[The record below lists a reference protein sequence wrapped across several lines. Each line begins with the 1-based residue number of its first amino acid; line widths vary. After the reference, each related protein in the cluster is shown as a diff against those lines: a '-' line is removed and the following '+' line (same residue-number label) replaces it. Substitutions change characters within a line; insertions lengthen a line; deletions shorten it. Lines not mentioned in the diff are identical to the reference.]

1 MFSKVDE
8 GPLLLVILALLLLS
22 AFFAGSETAFFSLSR
37 IYLKKLEQNK
47 GRSARRILNLL
58 RQPRRLL
65 VTVLLGNTFVHIAI
79 SSLATL
85 VALGIAEKHGANSS
99 LALSLQVAITTL
111 VIVIFAEIIPKLV
124 ALATANDF
132 ARITSL
138 PLLLFSYIMYPAVWL
153 IEKFTFLITKK
164 HSMDAHLLPRLTA
177 EEFNNLIQSRHSKHS
192 LDENEKQML
201 VGLFRFREAKLT
213 EIYVPRVKVVA
224 IEAGQNLDELREMIT
239 SCGHSRIPVYRE
251 TIDDI
256 IGVIH
261 AKDLLLYPEKKLLT
275 ELMRPAWF
283 VTENMKVQAL
293 LNQFKIKKMQMA
305 VVVDEYGGTSGIISL
320 EDILEEIVGEIHD
333 EYDHEE
339 ILEFERVDPKTCRV
353 SGAYG
358 IRQFNQEFNV
368 SIDTDEYDNV
378 AEYLLSVFNHV
389 PVAGETHELDG
400 SLIFKILE
408 SDGKSIKQ
416 VEIEQLEDATE

>member
-1 MFSKVDE
+1 MITKVEE
-8 GPLLLVILALLLLS
+8 GPLLLIILALLLLS

-47 GRSARRILNLL
+47 GRSSRRILNLL

-79 SSLATL
+79 SSLSTL
-85 VALGIAEKHGANSS
+85 LALKIAESRGITPS
-99 LALSLQVAITTL
+99 LAVGLQVVVTTL
-111 VIVIFAEIIPKLV
+111 VIVVFAEIIPKLI

-132 ARITSL
+132 ARIASL

-153 IEKFTFLITKK
+153 IEKFTYLITKK
-164 HSMDAHLLPRLTA
+164 DSLDAHLLPRLTA
-177 EEFNNLIQSRHSKHS
+177 EEFHNLIQSTHSKHS

-224 IEAGQNLDELREMIT
+224 IEASQSLEELRELIT

-256 IGVIH
+256 IGVVH
-261 AKDLLLYPEKKLLT
+261 AKDLLLYPEKKHLT
-275 ELMRPAWF
+275 ELMRSAWF
-283 VTENMKVQAL
+283 VTENMKAQTL

-339 ILEFERVDPKTCRV
+339 IPEFERVDPKTCKV
-353 SGAYG
+353 SGAYN
-358 IRQFNQEFNV
+358 IRQLNQEFNV
-368 SIDTDEYDNV
+368 LIDADEYDNV
-378 AEYLLSVFNHV
+378 AEYLLSVLNHV

-400 SLIFKILE
+400 SLMFKVLE

-416 VEIEQLEDATE
+416 VEIEQLEEDAE

>member
-1 MFSKVDE
+1 VFSKVDE
-8 GPLLLVILALLLLS
+8 GHLLLMILALLLLS

-37 IYLKKLEQNK
+37 IYLKKLEQKK
-47 GRSARRILNLL
+47 GGSARRVLKLL

-65 VTVLLGNTFVHIAI
+65 VTVLLGNTFGHIAI

-85 VALGIAEKHGANSS
+85 LALRIAENQANAS
-99 LALSLQVAITTL
+99 LAMSLQVVITTF
-111 VIVIFAEIIPKLV
+111 VIVVFAEIIPKLV
-124 ALATANDF
+124 ALASADNF
-132 ARITSL
+132 ARIASL
-138 PLLLFSYIMYPAVWL
+138 PLLLISYIFYPAVWL
-153 IEKFTFLITKK
+153 IEKLTFLITKK
-164 HSMDAHLLPRLTA
+164 HSLDSHLLPRLTT
-177 EEFNNLIQSRHSKHS
+177 EEFHNLIQSRHSQHS

-224 IEAGQNLDELREMIT
+224 IEASQSLDALRELIT

-261 AKDLLLYPEKKLLT
+261 AKDLLLYPEKRTLT
-275 ELMRPAWF
+275 ELMRQAWF

-293 LNQFKIKKMQMA
+293 LNQFKIRKMQMA

-339 ILEFERVDPKTCRV
+339 IPEFERVDLKTCKV
-353 SGAYG
+353 SGSYS
-358 IRQFNQEFNV
+358 IRQFNQEFN
-368 SIDTDEYDNV
+368 SAIDTDEYDNV

-389 PVAGETHELDG
+389 PVAGETHNLDG
-400 SLIFKILE
+400 NLVFKILE

-416 VEIEQLEDATE
+416 VEVIQYEDVTD